1 VLATY
6 DNGLP
11 AAVVAPFGRG
21 AVGVVGPHP
30 EASADWY
37 AAYGLPLPDDVRA
50 DLTQDLI
57 DRVMSLGRTGG
68 RVE

>member
-1 VLATY
+1 TY

-30 EASADWY
+30 EASPDWY
-37 AAYGLPLPDDVRA
+37 RDSGLPVPSDLRA
-50 DLTQDLI
+50 DLTQDLV
-57 DRVMSLGRTGG
+57 DRVMLTGRAAE
-68 RVE
+68 RVG

>member
-6 DNGLP
+6 GNGLP
-11 AAVVAPFGRG
+11 AAVIAPFGAG

-30 EASADWY
+30 EATPDWFSDV
-37 AAYGLPLPDDVRA
+37 GLTVPDDLRA

-57 DRVMSLGRTGG
+57 DRVMT
-68 RVE
+68 RVRATDPSG